1 MNINKDILI
10 LSSANPTRAYS
21 GVKYLFH
28 ELKKRY
34 KNVVIWAVVPKKQKN
49 EYEKWGEGAN
59 SFLFNVIG
67 DIPKIRLIFCKIFA
81 LFLIFKYRNKVII
94 CHELSF
100 YKLCVF
106 LKKKFPNTIII
117 HYCTELFDENSP
129 KHFLKQLKFYESH
142 SDVADLV
149 IECDEMRRIYRK
161 EKYSITK
168 PTVTIYNTLPEGEL
182 KKYLTKTKKENK
194 IPVITYTGAA
204 YGHRQ
209 LDLIIKAV
217 KKIENPYVLKL
228 FVYGPS
234 HSIEELN
241 SLCLNELG
249 EEKYSIIVDT
259 PREELF
265 NMVVNSDIGIVYYN
279 PTLSIGN
286 RYASPTKFF
295 EYIGMGI
302 PIVSSNNDSLIRLI
316 DQYNLGTYVENQS
329 VDALYH
335 NINQLLNDK
344 RRREKIS
351 HDELIAFHDYL
362 CYESQAMAAFDEIDK
377 LFLKNGDSSFKI

>member
-1 MNINKDILI
+1 MNANKEILI
-10 LSSANPTRAYS
+10 LSAANPTRAYS

-34 KNVVIWAVVPKKQKN
+34 RSVAIWAVVPKKQRI

-59 SFLFNVIG
+59 SFLFNIIG
-67 DIPKIRLIFCKIFA
+67 DIPKIRLLFCKIFGFFLA
-81 LFLIFKYRNKVII
+81 LKYRNKVII

-100 YKLCVF
+100 YKACVIV
-106 LKKKFPNTIII
+106 KKIFPNTVII

-129 KHFLKQLKFYESH
+129 KIFLKQLKFYESH

-182 KKYLTKTKKENK
+182 KKYLTNTKKENK

-217 KKIENPYVLKL
+217 KKIESPYVLKL

-241 SLCLNELG
+241 RLCLSELG
-249 EEKYSIIVDT
+249 EEKYLIIVDT

-302 PIVSSNNDSLIRLI
+302 PVVSSNNDSLINLI
-316 DQYNLGTYVENQS
+316 DKYNLGIYVEDQS
-329 VDALYH
+329 VDALYYS
-335 NINQLLNDK
+335 INKLLNDK
-344 RRREKIS
+344 KRREKIS
-351 HDELIAFHDYL
+351 HDELVAFHDKL
-362 CYESQAMAAFDEIDK
+362 CYESQTIDAFNEIDK
-377 LFLKNGDSSFKI
+377 LILLKHGD